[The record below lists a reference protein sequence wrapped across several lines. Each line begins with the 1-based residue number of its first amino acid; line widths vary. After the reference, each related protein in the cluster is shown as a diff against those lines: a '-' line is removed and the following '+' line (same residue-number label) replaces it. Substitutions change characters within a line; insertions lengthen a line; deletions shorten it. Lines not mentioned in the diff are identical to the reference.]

1 MAAAHTCTRRDGTA
15 VGIKTSIRLWAKARA
30 GGNWI
35 GGRGVEGPGVC
46 CFAESLVPSWKGTIG
61 CAMRIGTDGPPRRS
75 LPAGTTFLPAPCP
88 PPSGPNSLPVLTL
101 LRLDFFFS
109 SSCSSTPAP
118 LFFFF
123 SSPRTLA
130 NHAAR
135 AWSRPQ
141 PRPQTR
147 KPPPDPAAT
156 SSTSRCGLGRPD
168 SSSLDS
174 TACAGPGSHRAW
186 CPCNLSP
193 LAPNLESFASRL
205 PRAMK
210 PARRPEPACTAINRL
225 APDQPTRLTPA
236 ARARF
241 DSFHLLRPGRS
252 AFPACGASDPRPRSP
267 I

>member
-123 SSPRTLA
+123 FLTSHPRKPCRPRLVSTTTTTTNA
-130 NHAAR
+130 QTA
-135 AWSRPQ
+135 SRPCSYIQHQ
-141 PRPQTR
+141 P
-147 KPPPDPAAT
+147 
-156 SSTSRCGLGRPD
+156 
-168 SSSLDS
+168 
-174 TACAGPGSHRAW
+174 
-186 CPCNLSP
+186 
-193 LAPNLESFASRL
+193 
-205 PRAMK
+205 
-210 PARRPEPACTAINRL
+210 
-225 APDQPTRLTPA
+225 
-236 ARARF
+236 
-241 DSFHLLRPGRS
+241 LRPWPSRQ
-252 AFPACGASDPRPRSP
+252 
-267 I
+267 